1 MEYRAEMGFS
11 HGELLRGLPSAVHP
25 YNITKQSDRVYLVQ
39 REHRTARIHLSP
51 ERVRAIAS
59 ISLPITDVEITFE
72 NFTEQEYEA
81 FMDRFRRYLQ
91 RGGG

>member
-11 HGELLRGLPSAVHP
+11 HGELLKGLPSAVHP
-25 YNITKQSDRVYLVQ
+25 YNITKESDRVYLVQ
-39 REHRTARIHLSP
+39 SDDRTARIHLSP

-72 NFTEQEYEA
+72 NFT
-81 FMDRFRRYLQ
+81 
-91 RGGG
+91 

>member
-11 HGELLRGLPSAVHP
+11 HGELLRGLRSAVHP
-25 YNITKQSDRVYLVQ
+25 YNITKESDRVYLVQ

-72 NFTEQEYEA
+72 NFTEQEYET
-81 FMDRFRRYLQ
+81 FMARFRKYLQ